1 MNKFFI
7 GVLFILFTTHIISAQ
22 QGTQKFKQHF
32 LTIPKLYDD
41 YIYGFNKETA
51 LLGKR
56 IGKSPLLFKTDNIE
70 SMDIDIEEDWD
81 ACVSQYKRIK
91 SNAKF

>member
-22 QGTQKFKQHF
+22 QGTQKFKQPF

-41 YIYGFNKETA
+41 YIYGFNRENQFSLYSKLGDLVYSFKEKKFNTA
-51 LLGKR
+51 
-56 IGKSPLLFKTDNIE
+56 IE
-70 SMDIDIEEDWD
+70 KFIL
-81 ACVSQYKRIK
+81 IK
-91 SNAKF
+91 CSC